1 MILALAAA
9 ALTLT
14 SCDDFLERNPRD
26 TFVEGKAFW
35 DNENAVQSYTNRFYT
50 NFVGYGTGQ
59 GWFYFKSLSDDQA
72 AAALADWTYKT
83 IPNTSSDYNDWFT
96 EVRRANYVIQNMPG
110 SSLNEASKTKYTAL
124 ARLTRAWSYYMLV
137 RQYGDVEWVDYVITD
152 PEDEN
157 IYGERTNRD
166 VVMDKVLEDLD
177 YAIEN
182 LTNGSDR
189 TQFSKDMALAMKSD
203 ICLYEGT
210 FRKYCTAAD
219 NGIAP
224 DAARSKKYLEES
236 VKASQALMGGTYSL
250 NDKYGAVYTQI
261 DLNGNP
267 EAIFYRHY
275 VKDQFGHGLVD
286 YTCGSTIQQG
296 ITRDAFDSFL
306 FRDGKALA
314 NTTLDKSDLAVKKI
328 KKEKDDNGEEKE
340 ETYYSIKHALDQRD
354 PRLSVI
360 VDSVVCFSGHGW
372 RRPAPEIAG
381 GANMTSSTG
390 YSIFKYDNQTLE
402 KYYRENTS
410 TQYTDAPI
418 YWYAVILLNYAEA
431 KAELGTLTQDD
442 LNKSINLLQDRV
454 SMPHLTLTPEADPAN
469 NMGVSNLI
477 WEVRRIR
484 RCELMLDNWFR
495 YWDLIR
501 WHQLDKVGFSDTNA
515 KINQGAHIGAGTW
528 DVETTADG
536 YIKATTATR
545 PFAAKYY
552 LYPIPAQQITLNP
565 AIKQNPGWDK

>member
-306 FRDGKALA
+306 FKDGKALA

-528 DVETTADG
+528 DVETTDDG

>member
-1 MILALAAA
+1 MRKSIILALAAT

-35 DNENAVQSYTNRFYT
+35 DNDNAVKSYTNRFYT

-72 AAALADWTYKT
+72 AATLADWTYKT
-83 IPNTSSDYNDWFT
+83 IPNTSSNYNDWFT

-110 SSLNEASKTKYTAL
+110 SSLKEASKKNYTAL

-152 PEDEN
+152 PEDPN

-166 VVMDKVLEDLD
+166 AVMDKVLEDLD

-182 LTNGSDR
+182 LTNGNDR
-189 TQFSKDMALAMKSD
+189 TLFSKDMALAMKSD

-210 FRKYCTAAD
+210 FRKYCTAAE

-224 DAARSKKYLEES
+224 DATRSKKYLEES
-236 VKASQALMGGTYSL
+236 VKASQALMGGTYTL
-250 NDKYGAVYTQI
+250 NAKYGAVYTQL

-286 YTCGSTIQQG
+286 YTCGSTQQQG
-296 ITRDAFDSFL
+296 ITRDAFEAFL
-306 FRDGKALA
+306 FKDGKPLA
-314 NTTLDKSDLAVKKI
+314 TTTLDKSDLAVKNA
-328 KKEKDDNGEEKE
+328 DGN
-340 ETYYSIKHALDQRD
+340 YSIKHALDQRD

-360 VDSVVCFSGHGW
+360 VDSIVCFSGHGW
-372 RRPAPEIAG
+372 KRPAPATAG

-402 KYYRENTS
+402 KNYRENTN
-410 TQYTDAPI
+410 TGYTDAPI
-418 YWYAVILLNYAEA
+418 YWYSVILLNYAEA

-442 LNKSINLLQDRV
+442 LNKSVNLLQDRV
-454 SMPHLTLTPEADPAN
+454 NMPHLTVNPEADPEN
-469 NMGVSNLI
+469 NAGVSNLI

-495 YWDLIR
+495 YWDLVR
-501 WHQLDKVGFSDTNA
+501 WHMLDKLDFTKYPKV
-515 KINQGAHIGAGTW
+515 NQGAHIGDGQF
-528 DVETTADG
+528 DVTTVNGYIQATTADR
-536 YIKATTATR
+536 K
-545 PFAAKYY
+545 FDKKYY
-552 LYPIPAQQITLNP
+552 LYPIPAQQMTLNP
-565 AIKQNPGWDK
+565 AIKQNYGWTE